1 MTSLSTLIKRLEDV
15 VVVVVVVVDDIS
27 AHNIIVFARWW

>member
-1 MTSLSTLIKRLEDV
+1 MTSLSTLIKRLED

>member
-27 AHNIIVFARWW
+27 AHNIIVEW

>member
-15 VVVVVVVVDDIS
+15 VVVVVVDDIS
-27 AHNIIVFARWW
+27 AHNIIVEW